1 MAASGNSREN
11 PLGMEVIHD
20 ETPPDLD
27 PKGSTDPKVLVK
39 STFASPEALNLL
51 RLAFTSNSVG
61 ASDSVGALKA
71 PVTDQPH
78 IMQARVLKTQETAR
92 TKVNTMSADAE
103 GIGSEAEQ
111 PAVKTPIKF
120 QEFFKRKSK
129 SRKEH
134 LKPKST
140 RKVER
145 DVSID
150 IGIMTARGKSH
161 KLSKTLILC
170 WLPSN
175 IEDKTWRSQ

>member
-1 MAASGNSREN
+1 MKKRWYPVLLLSSLVQKHFTEIALFCPSCGKEASKESKFCSACGFS
-11 PLGMEVIHD
+11 LQQ
-20 ETPPDLD
+20 
-27 PKGSTDPKVLVK
+27 S
-39 STFASPEALNLL
+39 
-51 RLAFTSNSVG
+51 SVPCP
-61 ASDSVGALKA
+61 S
-71 PVTDQPH
+71 
-78 IMQARVLKTQETAR
+78 
-92 TKVNTMSADAE
+92 

-120 QEFFKRKSK
+120 QEFLKRKSE

-145 DVSID
+145 DVSIN
-150 IGIMTARGKSH
+150 IGIVTARGKSH
-161 KLSKTLILC
+161 KLNKTLILC